1 MKIIHK
7 EGFTKDEL
15 FNIRSIIYSN
25 TVGSIRVLVEATQKL
40 GIPISAENQ
49 VNSISLKIFILQ
61 GYAKKV
67 MDENYFTGEFT
78 PSMAK
83 DVKTLW
89 GDSGIQQAFSRSAE
103 FQLNDSAE

>member
-1 MKIIHK
+1 
-7 EGFTKDEL
+7 
-15 FNIRSIIYSN
+15 
-25 TVGSIRVLVEATQKL
+25 
-40 GIPISAENQ
+40 
-49 VNSISLKIFILQ
+49 
-61 GYAKKV
+61 

-89 GDSGIQQAFSRSAE
+89 SDSGIQQAFARSAE